1 MVAGYYDTAGMERNG
16 LLVAEKPPGWTS
28 HDVVARLR
36 GVLREKSLGHL
47 GTLDPMATGLLPL
60 VLGRWTR
67 LAQFY
72 SGAEKTYEGR
82 IRFGWATTT
91 YDAEGE
97 PLGERSDVG
106 GLTLEKIRAAARAFQ
121 GTIRQVPPP
130 FSAKKIGGVPA
141 YKLAR
146 KQKPV
151 ELEPVEITVRRL
163 EVLDFDGDSAGI
175 SAEVSAGAYIR
186 SIAHEMGGKLGV
198 GAHLAAL
205 RRTRFGEF
213 TLEDA
218 HTLEEIAAA
227 AGAGESERVLLH
239 PRRALSWMPAVTAA
253 PEAISFLKNGRAVN
267 LPEFSD
273 APLVRVYASQTEL
286 LAVCQRVAGTLFK
299 PKVVLWS

>member
-1 MVAGYYDTAGMERNG
+1 MELNG
-16 LLVAEKPPGWTS
+16 LLIVDKPAGWTS

-36 GVLREKSLGHL
+36 GVLREKSIGHL

-72 SGAEKTYEGR
+72 GGAEKTYEGR
-82 IRFGWATTT
+82 IRFGQATSS

-97 PLGERSDVG
+97 PVGAPVDVSA
-106 GLTLEKIRAAARAFQ
+106 LTIEKIRGAASEFT
-121 GTIRQVPPP
+121 GTIRQTPPP

-146 KQKPV
+146 KQQPV
-151 ELEPVEITVRRL
+151 ELAPVEITVKSFDVL
-163 EVLDFDGDSAGI
+163 EFDGESA
-175 SAEVSAGAYIR
+175 AVRVEVSSGAYVR
-186 SIAHEMGGKLGV
+186 SIAHEMGQRLGV

-205 RRTRFGEF
+205 RRTRFADF

-218 HTLEEIAAA
+218 RTLDEIAAA
-227 AGAGESERVLLH
+227 ADAGECGGVLLH
-239 PRRALSWMPAVTAA
+239 PRRVLAWLPAVTAP
-253 PEAISFLKNGRAVN
+253 PEAAAFLKNGRAVN

-273 APLVRVYASQTEL
+273 APLVRVYASQTDL
-286 LAVCQRVAGTLFK
+286 LAICQRVAGTLFK
-299 PKVVLWS
+299 PKVVLCG